1 MGIADEFALG
11 HIWTIES
18 YFEGDCSPFGDRSCV
33 ERWVDALGP
42 KALRRPLTDDDRT
55 FYLSVYDTAEAEVL
69 AENSTFEET
78 TWLLWTG
85 TLPTRAQL
93 EAFKEELR
101 PYYAL
106 APELVTALKALPRDG
121 HPMEALQA
129 MVAMLGMVS
138 PACDLKD
145 EAAV

>member
-1 MGIADEFALG
+1 MSTPELVPGLAGVPAAESSVSFIDGTQGILAYRG
-11 HIWTIES
+11 HRI
-18 YFEGDCSPFGDRSCV
+18 
-33 ERWVDALGP
+33 
-42 KALRRPLTDDDRT
+42 
-55 FYLSVYDTAEAEVL
+55 EVL
-69 AENSTFEET
+69 AEKSTFEET
-78 TWLLWTG
+78 TWLLWNG

-138 PACDLKD
+138 PACDLKNS
-145 EAAV
+145 